1 MTFEDK
7 VDKLAEEAIACT
19 SEEQAIELIRRMQT
33 LMHDRIETL
42 RENLIT
48 VRPVGP
54 VVQSAVKGSN

>member
-1 MTFEDK
+1 MTFEEQ
-7 VDKLAEEAIACT
+7 VNKLAEEASACT

-48 VRPVGP
+48 VPPVGP